1 MDSGFDKNQSEF
13 AVLISSM
20 FLDMLSNVNG
30 FLDQVIQVLWEGWSD
45 STNLKNSQNLRSSN
59 TFNLRNTV
67 LISEENT
74 DL

>member
-1 MDSGFDKNQSEF
+1 MDSGFNKNQSEF
-13 AVLISSM
+13 AVLVSSM

-30 FLDQVIQVLWEGWSD
+30 FLDQVVQVLWEGWSD